1 MSMIKINPD
10 LHVLPRPVGPL
21 PEYAHAKSRNVLADR
36 LVDAFGMSA
45 EAAAAVASA
54 VVDPSAVRSGIGE
67 PTDPKVERIPVPGG
81 TLLGI
86 RTHVWA
92 RRIMPDPR
100 NPRIGPSRRHPFAVD
115 PGSGADDSRFRPV
128 PEPRSP
134 KGNAGAPEMIVE
146 LDSREHLEWGAAQA
160 THFILRDNDWR
171 DSIASQGVMESVWVA
186 ATTYTHADG
195 SAPATVLTT
204 VEGSSR
210 TTAVHAL
217 LGVRSA
223 DVPYESS
230 DQWLRSHIRKL
241 NEALER
247 GATTGE
253 QEIDLRCERMP
264 ALILVGFRPSHEIT
278 GGFPTAVKSLVAL
291 RHVDPPKAWGDG
303 PENEALADEVLDEL
317 YRRQILS
324 RAQHAY
330 YTGSLTKAEARAARF
345 SDDPVIRAAEL
356 VQLFTSAEP
365 ELNEG
370 IRVAVTSQ
378 STRKRITTKLRND
391 LATALILRALDGSGT
406 VNVDQVRRYLRHAY
420 GKAVHTQPWAAT
432 GRATDALVKEALREV
447 RRSIGDATVTE
458 PGLASV
464 ELAVRAAYP
473 LIVAGALNADR
484 GTADNDQPD
493 RRTPGEVL
501 EAMRR
506 TVPGVHQLGQ
516 ALRDFANEM
525 PIRAVDEAGEIIQRR
540 DGNGAQVITD
550 TYLRVTFPPPGKLRA
565 RSGGEQPLERLS
577 DRVTEFSTVVGA
589 LEKAIKAVRDVVGPD
604 GGPLVEVEGIDPRH
618 AAAWRESLRKI
629 DEDLLFW
636 GKTFARRR
644 GSSTPRPMDVMDG
657 YDDGDEDAMS
667 AEVDAAYE
675 ASYNDWDGEGGGE
688 NADERA
694 YEAAD

>member
-1 MSMIKINPD
+1 MNMMKINPD

-21 PEYAHAKSRNVLADR
+21 PEYAHAKSRNSLADR
-36 LVDAFGMSA
+36 LVDAFGMSL
-45 EAAAAVASA
+45 EAAAATAAA

-92 RRIMPDPR
+92 RRIIPDPR

-134 KGNAGAPEMIVE
+134 EANPGAPELVVE
-146 LDSREHLEWGAAQA
+146 LLSREHLEWGSAQA
-160 THFILRDNDWR
+160 AHFIIRDNDWR
-171 DSIASQGVMESVWVA
+171 DSIASQGVMEAVWVV

-210 TTAVHAL
+210 TTAVHSL

-223 DVPYESS
+223 DVPYDSS
-230 DQWLRSHIRKL
+230 DTWFRSHIRKL
-241 NEALER
+241 NETLER
-247 GATTGE
+247 NATTGE

-264 ALILVGFRPSHEIT
+264 ALILVGFQPNHETT

-330 YTGSLTKAEARAARF
+330 YAGAITKSEAIAANF
-345 SDDPVIRAAEL
+345 SADPVIRAAEL
-356 VQLFTSAEP
+356 VQLFTSADAEV
-365 ELNEG
+365 NEG
-370 IRVAVTSQ
+370 VRVAVTSQ

-391 LATALILRALDGSGT
+391 LATALILRALSENAGK
-406 VNVDQVRRYLRHAY
+406 VDQVRRYLRHAY
-420 GKAVHTQPWAAT
+420 AKSVHTQNWKAT
-432 GRATDALVKEALREV
+432 QRSTEVLVKEALREV
-447 RRSIGDATVTE
+447 LRSIGDATVTE
-458 PGLASV
+458 PGPASL
-464 ELAVRAAYP
+464 ELSVRAAYP

-484 GTADNDQPD
+484 GTANNDQPD
-493 RRTPGEVL
+493 RRIPGEVL
-501 EAMRR
+501 DAMRR
-506 TVPGVHQLGQ
+506 TVQGVHQLGQ
-516 ALRDFANEM
+516 ALRDFADEE

-540 DGNGAQVITD
+540 DGNGAQVVTD

-565 RSGGEQPLERLS
+565 RSGGDQPIERLT
-577 DRVTEFSTVVGA
+577 DRVTEFSLAMDA

-604 GGPLVEVEGIDPRH
+604 GGSLVEVEGIDPRH
-618 AAAWRESLRKI
+618 ADAWRGSLRQI
-629 DEDLLFW
+629 DEDLLLW
-636 GKTFARRR
+636 GKMFARRR
-644 GSSTPRPMDVMDG
+644 GSSAPRATDITDTDEGEEDG
-657 YDDGDEDAMS
+657 VD
-667 AEVDAAYE
+667 AEVDAAYD
-675 ASYNDWDGEGGGE
+675 ASYDDWDEE
-688 NADERA
+688 ESDE
-694 YEAAD
+694 EAAAD